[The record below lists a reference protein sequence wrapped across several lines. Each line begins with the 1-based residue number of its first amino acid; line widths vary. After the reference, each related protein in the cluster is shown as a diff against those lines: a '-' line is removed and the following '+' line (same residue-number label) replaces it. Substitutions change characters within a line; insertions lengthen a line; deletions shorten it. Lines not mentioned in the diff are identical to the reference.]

1 MTKRPLLVPLAL
13 AVSALLLSGCLVGSV
28 VGGVTK
34 AAVNTTGAVASA
46 IIPGESKKQRL
57 ARLDREDKA
66 RKKAAKKAREA
77 EKRRQREERRRD

>member
-1 MTKRPLLVPLAL
+1 MTNRRLAVPLAVL
-13 AVSALLLSGCLVGSV
+13 ACALLLQGCIVGSV

-46 IIPGESKKQRL
+46 IIPGESRKQRL

-66 RKKAAKKAREA
+66 RRKAEKKAREA
-77 EKRRQREERRRD
+77 EKRRRD